1 VRKVVEEAGETGR
14 GKRSSRQVEDGRM
27 SGGRACWPDNDS
39 PGMEAGR
46 RGGRRLDGFTE
57 VVTGTQFLRFVEDL
71 VAAWLAPSNLM
82 EPPVYL
88 VFILNA
94 K

>member
-1 VRKVVEEAGETGR
+1 MIPQAWKQGEEG
-14 GKRSSRQVEDGRM
+14 VDVWM
-27 SGGRACWPDNDS
+27 V
-39 PGMEAGR
+39 
-46 RGGRRLDGFTE
+46 FTE
-57 VVTGTQFLRFVEDL
+57 VVTGTQFLRFVDDL